1 MRAPVSETRP
11 PYPLPNP
18 YPLKNILVVSTTKRR
33 GWERGWEKLGKG
45 EKILFNHQAKTLCS
59 HNIRGKT
66 KQNKNKPKIS
76 HLRFLKGSTFG
87 WQVKEIVQSLK
98 ILITFLIITDSAS
111 IQWLLDF

>member
-18 YPLKNILVVSTTKRR
+18 YPLKNNFVVSTTKRR
-33 GWERGWEKLGKG
+33 GWERGWEKLG
-45 EKILFNHQAKTLCS
+45 
-59 HNIRGKT
+59 
-66 KQNKNKPKIS
+66 KIS

-87 WQVKEIVQSLK
+87 WQVKEILQSLK

>member
-1 MRAPVSETRP
+1 MRAPVSETWP

-18 YPLKNILVVSTTKRR
+18 YPLKNNFVVSTTKRR

-45 EKILFNHQAKTLCS
+45 EKNPIQSPSK
-59 HNIRGKT
+59 NIMLTQYQGKNET
-66 KQNKNKPKIS
+66 KQKQTKNQS
-76 HLRFLKGSTFG
+76 
-87 WQVKEIVQSLK
+87 WQVKEILQSLK